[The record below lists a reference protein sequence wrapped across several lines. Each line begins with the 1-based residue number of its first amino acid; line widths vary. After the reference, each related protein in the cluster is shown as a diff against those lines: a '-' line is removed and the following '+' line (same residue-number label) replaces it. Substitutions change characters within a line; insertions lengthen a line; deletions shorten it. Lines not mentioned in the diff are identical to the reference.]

1 MILQTASWNK
11 VLMFTA
17 SSKIHLQY
25 VFNSHCLSKTALR
38 KIFWFL
44 KFFRNG
50 CYETI
55 KFILHLV
62 YIRMQL
68 AMKDAEIQRLQS
80 CLQSQEASSQ
90 TMLIESLRQEL
101 TSMLENK
108 HQGGCSTI
116 NISIQTRISTCIDYF
131 VY

>member
-1 MILQTASWNK
+1 
-11 VLMFTA
+11 MFTA
-17 SSKIHLQY
+17 SSKINLQY
-25 VFNSHCLSKTALR
+25 MFNLHCFSKKQVYKR
-38 KIFWFL
+38 SYSNFL
-44 KFFRNG
+44 NFFLNLGGG

-55 KFILHLV
+55 WIILPLV

-68 AMKDAEIQRLQS
+68 AMKDAEIQRLHS

-108 HQGGCSTI
+108 HQGGCSAI

-131 VY
+131 VYR